1 MKPVFHISDEET
13 RARRSAI
20 APRESVWVSANAGA
34 GKTTLLR
41 DRVVR
46 MLLEGIAPD
55 RILCLTYTK
64 AAAAEMQDRI
74 FEELAR
80 WVELPEED
88 LKSVIQG
95 LTGGLAAAHLR
106 RARSLF
112 AEAVETPGGLKI
124 QTIHAFAERLLHLF
138 PIEAGVPVDFSIL
151 DDMEAVALRE
161 EARRTTL
168 VEAASDPGTR
178 LGRAFAEIL
187 RSTKFG
193 SFASITRE
201 AMGVLRR
208 IEARGGTLREDAL
221 DVALEDQFGISPD
234 ASESVLEDQ
243 FLASLPTPEKA
254 LAIGEAVL
262 ALNPGVNT
270 IRTAEKLVAYG
281 RAEGR
286 VALFEAAYAINIGS
300 KGNNA
305 VGSPIGKPVLKV
317 MPELEG
323 LEEQL
328 RTALEE
334 FLERRAR
341 LRSARRSQA
350 MNIFAGAMLKT
361 FSRLKSERRVLDFDD
376 IIITLRRMLE
386 DGRAAWVM
394 MKLDAAIEHILVD
407 EAQDT
412 TPEMWGIVSAL
423 ADDFFAG
430 EGQVSRPRS
439 LFVVGDEKQSIFS
452 FQGAEPRIFEEMRL
466 KFADRIGKGTLVDK
480 PVRLRSSFRSSQD
493 VLDAIDAVF
502 SSEQRRAGLSADGE
516 RPQHAAAQLKLPGL
530 VECWPLEEPAPK
542 PDRSQPPVPSY
553 QIASA
558 AMRMA
563 RRIARTIDDWL
574 RDGER
579 SAGKPI
585 GAGDILIL
593 VQKRGAFFTALLRAL
608 GERNIPV
615 AGADRLKIQHEI
627 GVQDLLAI
635 ASAALLPK
643 DDLTLATA
651 LKSPIFGLGD
661 ADLEPLCRQRETSL
675 REALAHAATGHP
687 GLAAIEMRLR
697 VLEQRAHILP
707 PFDFLSTL
715 LAEDCP
721 GRAGISGRAAML
733 KRLGADAADAIDA
746 FLGDALEF
754 GRRRLPSLALFVAAE
769 AGQEREIKRDLDSGQ
784 GRVRVMTV
792 HAAKGLEAR
801 VVFVADAMSKKH
813 SSTDPNVHAAKG
825 RAGSMLLWAGRSADA
840 AEPIRQAASAARLRA
855 FEEYRRL
862 LYVGLTR
869 ARERLYVVGHR
880 IGALGKD
887 AQPGDFPK
895 TPITEWHWHALVMH
909 AMQESE
915 RAIEMPS
922 AEDGRL
928 PVLHWPPSREAEVV
942 PPEEKAGAKPDLPA
956 LLLNPLKAERLPR
969 LIRPSQVARPQAGDR
984 AAPAHL
990 RVASRRRG
998 VVLHRLFQFLPKHAL
1013 SERPRLARAL
1023 VRDAFPALP
1032 PNEIEALIET
1042 VLRALAAP
1050 ELAAFLSE
1058 GSRAEVGMAG
1068 RVRLTDG
1075 SLRHVYGRLDRV
1087 CVHKDRVDILDF
1099 KTGAGQPAGPSTEIL
1114 TQMALYRAV
1123 AREVF
1128 GLQSVSCSLYW
1139 TEHQRLER
1147 LSDETLDAIFATITS
1162 A

>member
-1 MKPVFHISDEET
+1 MKPVFRISDEET
-13 RARRSAI
+13 RARRAAI

-41 DRVVR
+41 DRVIR
-46 MLLEGIAPD
+46 MLLEGVAPD

-64 AAAAEMQDRI
+64 AAAAEMQNRI
-74 FEELAR
+74 FDELAR
-80 WVELPEED
+80 WVELPDDD
-88 LKSVIQG
+88 LKGVIRG
-95 LTGGLAAAHLR
+95 LTGGLAPAHLR

-124 QTIHAFAERLLHLF
+124 QTIHAFAERVLHLF
-138 PIEAGVPVDFSIL
+138 PIEAGVPVDFSVVEGV
-151 DDMEAVALRE
+151 EASELHE
-161 EARRTTL
+161 EARRITL
-168 VEAASDPGTR
+168 VDAASDHRSR

-208 IEARGGTLREDAL
+208 IDARGDTLPSQAL
-221 DVALEDQFGISPD
+221 DISIEEQFGISPD
-234 ASESVLEDQ
+234 VSESALEDQ
-243 FLASLPTPEKA
+243 FLASLPTPEEA

-262 ALNPGVNT
+262 ALNPGVQT
-270 IRTAEKLVAYG
+270 VKTAEKLIAYG

-286 VALFEAAYAINIGS
+286 TALFEAAYAINIGAT
-300 KGNNA
+300 GVDA

-317 MPELEG
+317 MPDLEG
-323 LEEQL
+323 LPDRL
-328 RTALEE
+328 KAALEE
-334 FLERRAR
+334 FLAHRAR

-361 FSRLKSERRVLDFDD
+361 YSRLKAERRVLDFDD

-452 FQGAEPRIFEEMRL
+452 FQGAEPRIFEEMRQ
-466 KFADRIGKGTLVDK
+466 KFAGRIGEGTLVDK

-516 RPQHAAAQLKLPGL
+516 QPQHVAAQMTLPGL
-530 VECWPLEEPAPK
+530 VECWPLEEPLPK
-542 PDRSQPPVPSY
+542 ADPSQPPVPPY
-553 QIASA
+553 QIASPA
-558 AMRMA
+558 LRMA
-563 RRIARTIDDWL
+563 QRIARTIDEWL
-574 RDGER
+574 RNGEL
-579 SAGKPI
+579 SAGSPI
-585 GAGDILIL
+585 GPGDILIL
-593 VQKRGAFFTALLRAL
+593 VQKRDAFFTALLRAL

-627 GVQDLLAI
+627 GVQDLIAI

-643 DDLTLATA
+643 DDLALATT
-651 LKSPIFGLGD
+651 LKTPIFGLDD
-661 ADLEPLCRQRETSL
+661 ADLEPLCRQREASL
-675 REALAHAATGHP
+675 REALAQAARGHP
-687 GLAAIEMRLR
+687 RLEAIEARLR
-697 VLEQRAHILP
+697 LLEHRAHILP

-721 GRAGISGRAAML
+721 GRTGLSGRAAML
-733 KRLGADAADAIDA
+733 KRLGADAAEAIDA
-746 FLGDALEF
+746 FLGDALDF
-754 GRRRLPSLALFVAAE
+754 GRRHPPSLALFVAAE

-801 VVFVADAMSKKH
+801 VVFVADAMTTKH
-813 SSTDPNVHAAKG
+813 SSTDPKVHAAKG
-825 RAGSMLLWAGRSADA
+825 QAGDLLIWAGRSADA
-840 AEPIRQAASAARLRA
+840 AEPIRHALREARLRA

-880 IGALGKD
+880 KGSLGKD
-887 AQPGDFPK
+887 AMPGDFPK
-895 TPITEWHWHALVMH
+895 KPVTEWPWHALVRQ
-909 AMQESE
+909 AMQQSE
-915 RAIEMPS
+915 RVIEVPPS
-922 AEDGRL
+922 EEGRL
-928 PVLHWPPSREAEVV
+928 PVLHWPPSREADNVQTD
-942 PPEEKAGAKPDLPA
+942 EKGDAKPAHPA
-956 LLLNPLKAERLPR
+956 LLMHPLTAERLVRP
-969 LIRPSQVARPQAGDR
+969 IRPSQLARFSAADR
-984 AAPAHL
+984 AVPADL
-990 RVASRRRG
+990 RAVGRRRG
-998 VVLHRLFQFLPKHAL
+998 VILHRLFQVLPRHAP

-1023 VRDAFPALP
+1023 VRDALPTLP
-1032 PNEIEALIET
+1032 PHDIEGWIEP

-1050 ELAAFLSE
+1050 ELAAFLAG

-1068 RVRLTDG
+1068 SVRLADG
-1075 SLRHVYGRLDRV
+1075 SMRHVFGRLDRV
-1087 CVHKDRVDILDF
+1087 CIRNDRVDILDF
-1099 KTGAGQPAGPSTEIL
+1099 KTGTRPTAGPSTEIL
-1114 TQMALYRAV
+1114 KQMALYRAV
-1123 AREVF
+1123 ARGAFDQPNVA
-1128 GLQSVSCSLYW
+1128 CALYW
-1139 TEHQRLER
+1139 TQDQRLEN
-1147 LSDETLDAIFATITS
+1147 LAAETLDAIFATITS